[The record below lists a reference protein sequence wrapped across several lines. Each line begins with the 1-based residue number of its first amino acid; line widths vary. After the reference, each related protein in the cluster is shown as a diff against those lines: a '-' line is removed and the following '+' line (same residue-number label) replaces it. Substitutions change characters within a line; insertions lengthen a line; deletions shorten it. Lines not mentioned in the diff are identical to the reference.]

1 MQIVYLVLLNG
12 QPNDT
17 VQRLEIRENKTEIV
31 ALALL
36 DKHKHREQPAYP
48 AERGNVIGQ
57 LNMFFQTIGL
67 IRGQNHE
74 NCHNYFLD
82 ESQQ

>member
-17 VQRLEIRENKTEIV
+17 VQRLEIRDNKTEIV

-36 DKHKHREQPAYP
+36 DKHNTEDSPPTQ
-48 AERGNVIGQ
+48 
-57 LNMFFQTIGL
+57 
-67 IRGQNHE
+67 QNGGM
-74 NCHNYFLD
+74 
-82 ESQQ
+82 